1 MTGKLEN
8 AASERIDE
16 ALEYFDDHW
25 TPASR
30 RRLRSLLE
38 RYALTDDPDAIAEF
52 VRIDIERRYADG
64 LSVRLHRYL
73 AEFEILASRPER
85 VAEVAFEDYRSRKV
99 HGLPLTA
106 ARYAG
111 LPGVVAQPW
120 FQALGEDD
128 LASAPSVSACLSQAD
143 GLADRERPVATEIA
157 DAELTEELRRHGF
170 ELIDR
175 IGGGTFSQVYLATQI
190 ELSDRFV
197 VLKVVRRSLTE
208 PQKLA
213 LLQHTN
219 IVPIYSFHELAG
231 RSVICMPYAG
241 SVTLESFQGTQRESG
256 SRSGET
262 LIATV
267 HRQVDRTW
275 TDQSGPGAV
284 EVADGPAADEAAVL
298 GLLERLRHL
307 DGPRLAV
314 WLFGRLAAGL
324 AHSHA
329 RGVLHGDLKPAN
341 VLIRN
346 DGEPAL
352 LDFNLSR
359 DLMRPTDRRIG
370 GTLPYMSP
378 EGFRELIAAESK
390 PDPSSDIYSLGVML
404 FEFVTGR
411 LPYPAPRSAA
421 ATDLEMAIEQRK
433 RAPEWRREDAA
444 GPGLRSIIDHCLRFE
459 PSGRYRSAEQ
469 LQQDLACQEEHRP
482 LRFAP
487 ESFRSRARK
496 WAVRHPRAT
505 STGPIALA
513 CLLLLVPAVFSA
525 TTWRGRLLS
534 LAASARLD
542 QFRGDSERA
551 LAALIV
557 DPLRASDKAISEALR
572 PLRVSGIWDPGSAA
586 AFLSDPHLG
595 DEDRERAR
603 DLMYRHVGHV
613 AWVEVDRL
621 ESRLEGPATDADL
634 RRLDDLLAILATSA
648 PSAESRP
655 PAMLAAARAR
665 VAGDEAAAAEWSER
679 AIAAE
684 AECDTGRYLEAVR
697 LQTERSFASAIEI
710 LASLA
715 DRESIPSAIRW
726 TMLGRTQLAA
736 HDYEAAKM
744 SFTQSL
750 ERSPGSARLWL
761 LRAHCHRSLRQIDRA
776 EQDYSEALGR
786 EPGLTAAWVSRAQIR
801 NSAGRPEEALADL
814 DEGLRHRPGD
824 AALLMFRSDLLRRL
838 DRHAASERDF
848 ELAARQTDLN
858 SRQLLARGLY
868 RRQQDPE
875 GALADFEA
883 ALRTQRK
890 NPRLH
895 ALLATEYDRRDR
907 PEDAIVALEMVE
919 RLEPENER
927 PTIDRAV
934 LLARLGR
941 REQALQA
948 YELALRPPS
957 QPRTL
962 YQAACVNSLL
972 GGQVRLQTALIQLA
986 KAVRGGFD
994 PSKMLDDPDL
1004 AAVREMPRF
1013 RAFREMQQLVSGGR
1027 PQLKSIEIDPP
1038 DDWESGVTELTF
1050 PE

>member
-30 RRLRSLLE
+30 RRLRILLE

-52 VRIDIERRYADG
+52 VRIDIERRYTDG

-99 HGLPLTA
+99 HGLTLTA

-143 GLADRERPVATEIA
+143 GPADRERPVATEIA

-359 DLMRPTDRRIG
+359 DLMRPTDRRVG

-557 DPLRASDKAISEALR
+557 DPLRASDQAISEAMR

-603 DLMYRHVGHV
+603 ELMYRHVGHV

-621 ESRLEGPATDADL
+621 ESRLESPATDADL

-665 VAGDEAAAAEWSER
+665 LAGDEAAATEWSER
-679 AIAAE
+679 AVAVE

-726 TMLGRTQLAA
+726 TMLGRAQLAD

-776 EQDYSEALGR
+776 ERDYTEALGR

-801 NSAGRPEEALADL
+801 NSTGRPEEALADV

-838 DRHAASERDF
+838 GRHAAAERDF

-883 ALRTQRK
+883 ALRTQRN

-895 ALLATEYDRRDR
+895 SLLASEYERRDR
-907 PEDAIVALEMVE
+907 LEDAIVALEMVE

-941 REQALQA
+941 DEEALRA
-948 YELALRPPS
+948 YERALRPPS

-972 GGQVRLQTALIQLA
+972 GGQGRQRTALVQLA
-986 KAVRGGFD
+986 KAIRGGFD

-1004 AAVREMPRF
+1004 AAIRELPRF
-1013 RAFREMQQLVSGGR
+1013 QAFREMHQLVSAGR

>member
-8 AASERIDE
+8 AESERIDE

-30 RRLRSLLE
+30 RRLRGLLE
-38 RYALTDDPDAIAEF
+38 RYSLTDDPDAIAEF

-64 LSVRLHRYL
+64 LAVRLHRYL
-73 AEFEILASRPER
+73 AEFEILTSRPER

-99 HGLPLTA
+99 HGLTLTA
-106 ARYAG
+106 SRYAG
-111 LPGVVAQPW
+111 LPGVAAQPW

-143 GLADRERPVATEIA
+143 GPSDRERPAATEIA

-359 DLMRPTDRRIG
+359 DLMRPTDRRVG

-496 WAVRHPRAT
+496 WAVRHPRST

-513 CLLLLVPAVFSA
+513 CLLFLVPTVIAA
-525 TTWRGRLLS
+525 TTWRSRLLT
-534 LAASARLD
+534 LAANARLG
-542 QFRGDSERA
+542 QLRGDSERA

-572 PLRVSGIWDPGSAA
+572 PLRVSGIWEPGDAA
-586 AFLSDPHLG
+586 ALLSDPHLG
-595 DEDRERAR
+595 QEDRERAR
-603 DLMYRHVGHV
+603 DLIYRHVGHI

-621 ESRLEGPATDADL
+621 ESRLEGPATDAEL
-634 RRLDDLLAILATSA
+634 RRLDELLAVLEISA
-648 PSAESRP
+648 PSAESRA

-665 VAGDEAAAAEWSER
+665 LAGDEALATEWSARGAAAE
-679 AIAAE
+679 AG
-684 AECDTGRYLEAVR
+684 CDTGRYLEAVR
-697 LQTERSFASAIEI
+697 LQTGRSFGASIEI

-726 TMLGRTQLAA
+726 TMLGRSQLAA
-736 HDYEAAKM
+736 HDYEGAKL
-744 SFTQSL
+744 SFAQSL

-776 EQDYSEALGR
+776 ERDYTEALGR

-801 NSAGRPEEALADL
+801 NSTGRPEEALADL

-824 AALLMFRSDLLRRL
+824 AALLMFRSELLRRL
-838 DRHAASERDF
+838 GRHAAAEQDF
-848 ELAARQTDLN
+848 ERSARRTDLN

-868 RRQQDPE
+868 RRQRDPE
-875 GALADFEA
+875 GALADFET
-883 ALRTQRK
+883 ALHTQRK
-890 NPRLH
+890 NPRLY
-895 ALLATEYDRRDR
+895 ALLATEYDRRGR
-907 PEDAIVALEMVE
+907 LEDAISALEMVE

-941 REQALQA
+941 REEALQA
-948 YELALRPPS
+948 YERALRPPS

-962 YQAACVNSLL
+962 YQAACVNSLV
-972 GGQVRLQTALIQLA
+972 GGPGRLQTGLVQLA

-1004 AAVREMPRF
+1004 AAIREMPRF
-1013 RAFREMQQLVSGGR
+1013 RAFREMQQLVTAGR
-1027 PQLKSIEIDPP
+1027 PQLKSIEIEPP

>member
-99 HGLPLTA
+99 HGLTLTA

-143 GLADRERPVATEIA
+143 GPADRERPVATEIA

-359 DLMRPTDRRIG
+359 DLMRPTDRRVG

-557 DPLRASDKAISEALR
+557 DPLRASDQAIAEAMR

-603 DLMYRHVGHV
+603 ELMYRHVGHV

-621 ESRLEGPATDADL
+621 ESRLESPATDADL

-665 VAGDEAAAAEWSER
+665 LAGDEAAATEWSER
-679 AIAAE
+679 AVAVE

-726 TMLGRTQLAA
+726 TMLGRAQLAD

-776 EQDYSEALGR
+776 ERDYTEALGR

-801 NSAGRPEEALADL
+801 NSTGRPEEALADV

-838 DRHAASERDF
+838 GRHAAAERDF

-883 ALRTQRK
+883 ALRTQRN

-895 ALLATEYDRRDR
+895 SLLASEYERRDR
-907 PEDAIVALEMVE
+907 LEDAIVALEMVE

-941 REQALQA
+941 DEEALRA
-948 YELALRPPS
+948 YERALRPPS

-972 GGQVRLQTALIQLA
+972 GGQGRQRTALVQLA
-986 KAVRGGFD
+986 KAIRGGFD

-1004 AAVREMPRF
+1004 AAIRELPRF
-1013 RAFREMQQLVSGGR
+1013 QAFREMHQLVSAGR